1 MSSFEMQP
9 VSGFRIGHFTSAE
22 RPTGCTVILTPQGAV
37 ASVDVRGAA
46 PGTRE
51 TDALAPEHS
60 NEAIHGLLLTGG
72 SAFGLDAATGVMRWL
87 EERGHGVKV
96 GPATVPIVPAA
107 VIFDLWHPMRHI
119 RPDAAAGYAAC
130 QVALEGAPAVGLVG
144 AGAGARVG
152 KFFGIERA
160 DSGGI
165 GYASIKLGGI
175 TMAALVVVNAL
186 GDIVNE
192 QGQIIAGA
200 RTADGKG
207 FENCAQAIREGRVL
221 SGTSNLPAPA
231 QGSNTTIGA
240 ILTDARL
247 TKVQAK
253 RIAQCAHDGLARAI
267 YPVHTPMDGDTLFC
281 VATGLSRQ
289 PPNLAA
295 ICAVAADL
303 VVRAVRQAVT
313 TA

>member
-1 MSSFEMQP
+1 MSTFEMLP
-9 VSGFRIGHFTSAE
+9 VAGVKIGHFTSPL
-22 RPTGCTVILTPQGAV
+22 RPTGCTVILTPQGAC

-51 TDALAPEHS
+51 TDALAPENS
-60 NEAIHGLLLTGG
+60 VEAIHGLLLTGG

-87 EERGHGVKV
+87 EERGFGVKV

-130 QVALEGAPAVGLVG
+130 ESATDGVPGTGAIG

-152 KFFGIERA
+152 KFFGPDRS
-160 DSGGI
+160 DPGGI
-165 GYASIKLGGI
+165 GYASIQLGGI
-175 TMAALVVVNAL
+175 TIAAIVVVNAL
-186 GDIVNE
+186 GDIVGE

-200 RTADGKG
+200 RTPDGQG

-221 SGTSNLPAPA
+221 SGSSALPPPP

-240 ILTDARL
+240 ILTDATL

-267 YPVHTPMDGDTLFC
+267 HPVHTPMDGDTLFC
-281 VATGLSRQ
+281 VATAASGQ
-289 PPNLAA
+289 IPNMAA
-295 ICAVAADL
+295 MCAVAAD
-303 VVRAVRQAVT
+303 VVAQAVRRGVQRG
-313 TA
+313 